1 MYTLTCSVT
10 CTTTLVSNDPLR
22 DYLPPWSLWLSR
34 SGLTSDRADPWDGK
48 PPAALNDLLF
58 RFPQFPTFVVVSVL
72 NFKRFRRYR
81 ILTNGCTKLP
91 FSIDLIG
98 YLLYCSSA
106 FCVGLYEQKIRLIVM
121 APSLVPFCSTFI
133 LLWNTWLSFVDM
145 LINSTLSS
153 LINNNFAAK
162 VAE

>member
-1 MYTLTCSVT
+1 MHTLTCSVT

-72 NFKRFRRYR
+72 YFKRFRRYG
-81 ILTNGCTKLP
+81 ILTNWCTKLP
-91 FSIDLIG
+91 SSIDLID
-98 YLLYCSSA
+98 YLLYSSSA
-106 FCVGLYEQKIRLIVM
+106 FCVGLYEQKIRLTVM
-121 APSLVPFCSTFI
+121 ASSLVLFCSTFVV
-133 LLWNTWLSFVDM
+133 LWNTWLSFVRM
-145 LINSTLSS
+145 LICFEVTCFRLTAVFVK
-153 LINNNFAAK
+153 LT
-162 VAE
+162 